1 MRGGEVPLP
10 SFQKNI
16 KLPKGQELKGDLLWI
31 II

>member
-10 SFQKNI
+10 SFQKN